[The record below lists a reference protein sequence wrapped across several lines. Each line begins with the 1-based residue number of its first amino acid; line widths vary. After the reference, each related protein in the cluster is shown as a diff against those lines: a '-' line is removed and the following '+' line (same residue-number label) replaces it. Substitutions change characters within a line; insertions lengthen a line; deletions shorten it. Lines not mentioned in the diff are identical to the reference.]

1 MNCLDGSGPIPPVPV
16 TCEFLPDGR
25 NLTYIAHEQMESTKV
40 IIIIVIIIL
49 IRRFELC
56 PTIFSIIIQGV
67 QNKGICL
74 VLHNTKEICRLKI
87 M

>member
-40 IIIIVIIIL
+40 IIIIFIIIL
-49 IRRFELC
+49 IRGLC
-56 PTIFSIIIQGV
+56 AMP
-67 QNKGICL
+67 
-74 VLHNTKEICRLKI
+74 HNLFNNYTGCAK
-87 M
+87 